1 MASETL
7 QISFKDKIINLHF
20 EEFEDDIDI
29 DQLTTIDWT
38 NLYAEIVTIPA
49 LMNRVGIWK
58 PEAENAHSSQKMG
71 FEIYKAQTA
80 HRLRRTFKTVISSA
94 GKDSKKPKSN
104 PEIEEEV
111 LMDEGVQLRHKK
123 LLRLKKEA
131 EYMDAL
137 YWAVKSKEMKLNR
150 ISDNMGFAPEDF
162 EKSLVE
168 GKYNGILIKAREK
181 LIK

>member
-1 MASETL
+1 
-7 QISFKDKIINLHF
+7 
-20 EEFEDDIDI
+20 
-29 DQLTTIDWT
+29 
-38 NLYAEIVTIPA
+38 
-49 LMNRVGIWK
+49 
-58 PEAENAHSSQKMG
+58 MG